1 MFDKLED
8 LLIRYEDIMLELQS
22 PDIANDQQKFRALM
36 KEQAN
41 LQPIVE
47 AYKKYKKAKETIDD
61 SLAMLEEENDEEMRS
76 MLKEELNDAK
86 KEVEDLEQELKILLL
101 PKDPNDDKNV
111 IVEIRAGAGGDEAAL
126 FAAEMYRLYVHY
138 AEGQRWKVETINV
151 DEIGIG
157 GMKEVEF
164 MISGQGAYSKL
175 KYESGVHRV
184 QRVPETETGGR
195 IHTSTITV
203 AVMPEA
209 EEVDVVIDENDIRI
223 DVMRA
228 SGCGG
233 QCVNTTDSAVRLTHM
248 PTGIVIYSQTEKSQ
262 IQNKAKAFALLRAK
276 LYDLEQQKA
285 HDAEAEL
292 RRSQVGTGDRS
303 EKIRTY
309 NFPQGRVT
317 DHRIG
322 LTLYKLDKIMNG
334 DIDEIIDGC
343 IAADQAASECIWLS
357 LIKCMKVSWFITGM
371 KKRNSTLLSQVLPLM

>member
-8 LLIRYEDIMLELQS
+8 IVLRLEEVLNQLQE
-22 PDIANDQQKFRALM
+22 PDVANDQNRFRKLM
-36 KEQAN
+36 KEQAE
-41 LQPIVE
+41 LTPIVE
-47 AYKKYKKAKETIDD
+47 AYKEYKACKQNIED
-61 SLAMLEEENDEEMRS
+61 SLELLNEESDEEMRE
-76 MLKEELNDAK
+76 LAKEELNESKAR
-86 KEVEDLEQELKILLL
+86 VEELENELKILLL

-126 FAAEMYRLYVHY
+126 FAAEIYRMYVHY
-138 AEGQRWKVETINV
+138 AESRRWKVELV
-151 DEIGIG
+151 ECEEIGIG
-157 GMKEVEF
+157 GMKNVTF
-164 MISGQGAYSKL
+164 MIDGQGAYSVM

-184 QRVPETETGGR
+184 QRVPETESGGR

-209 EEVDVVIDENDIRI
+209 EDVDVQIDEKDIRI

-228 SGCGG
+228 SGNGG
-233 QCVNTTDSAVRLTHM
+233 QCVNTTDSAVRLTHY

-262 IQNKAKAFALLRAK
+262 LQNKEKAFALLRAK
-276 LYDLEQQKA
+276 LYDLECQKQ
-285 HDAEAEL
+285 HDAEAEA
-292 RRSQVGTGDRS
+292 RKSQIGTGDRS

-334 DIDEIIDGC
+334 DIQEILDAC
-343 IAADQAASECIWLS
+343 IAADQAAKIASMNED
-357 LIKCMKVSWFITGM
+357 
-371 KKRNSTLLSQVLPLM
+371 